1 MGWCTYVWFLYC
13 YFSKPDLAVGQVVEV
28 LDRSCISRMR
38 VAEVIKLVGGRIHAR
53 YWDSKAEPGKAGT
66 IINERKIRE
75 PVFKLV

>member
-1 MGWCTYVWFLYC
+1 M
-13 YFSKPDLAVGQVVEV
+13 GQVVEV

-66 IINERKIRE
+66 INERKVRK
-75 PVFKLV
+75 PLFKLVLFLGFNV